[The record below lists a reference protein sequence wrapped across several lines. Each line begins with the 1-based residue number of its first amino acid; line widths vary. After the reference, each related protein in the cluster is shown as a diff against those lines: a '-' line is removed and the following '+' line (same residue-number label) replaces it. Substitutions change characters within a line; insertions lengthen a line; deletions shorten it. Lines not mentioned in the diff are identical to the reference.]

1 MKSTYCLPKSILKK
15 CISKTSE
22 KFNSKQ
28 LLTVLLILLSPL
40 TIAQEPINPIPLVL
54 KTDPNKVMLGEKLFS
69 DTILSSNNT
78 ISCASCHDLKLKFG
92 TDLTAVSTGVDGRQG
107 TRNAPTVYNSVF
119 NFAQFWDG
127 RANNLTHQA
136 MEPITNPL
144 EMGMA
149 SWEKTVKKI
158 KESSDYK
165 KLFDAAYNGEITKEN
180 TVDAIAEFGKTL
192 ITPNSIF
199 DQYLRGNKD
208 MITSEQKKGY
218 ELFKSYGCIACH
230 QGINVGGNMYQKF
243 GVVKDIN
250 FIDGSLNKD
259 LGRFNI
265 TGNEWDKRVFKVPS
279 LRLVT
284 KTPPY
289 FHDGSVATLD
299 EAVAIMIEFQ
309 LGRKVPNTDKKA
321 IIRFLESL
329 VGEIPTGVK

>member
-1 MKSTYCLPKSILKK
+1 MKTTYYLSKSNIQKY
-15 CISKTSE
+15 TSNTFK

-28 LLTVLLILLSPL
+28 LLTMLLILFSSHLL
-40 TIAQEPINPIPLVL
+40 AQEPITPIPLVL
-54 KTDPNKVMLGEKLFS
+54 DTDPNKVLLGKKLFS

-78 ISCASCHDLKLKFG
+78 ISCESCHGLKTKFG
-92 TDLTAVSTGVDGRQG
+92 TDLTAVSTGVNGKQG
-107 TRNAPTVYNSVF
+107 VRNSPTVYNSVF

-149 SWEKTVKKI
+149 SWGETVKKI
-158 KESSDYK
+158 KKSSEYK
-165 KLFDAAYNGEITKEN
+165 ELYDAAYDGEITKEN
-180 TVDAIAEFGKTL
+180 TVNAIAEFGKTL

-208 MITSEQKKGY
+208 MITSEQKIGY
-218 ELFKSYGCIACH
+218 DLFKSYGCIACH
-230 QGINVGGNMYQKF
+230 QGINVGGNMFQKF
-243 GVVKDIN
+243 GVAKDIN
-250 FIDGSLNKD
+250 FIDGTLNKD
-259 LGRFNI
+259 LGRYDI

-279 LRLVT
+279 LRLAV

-289 FHDGSVATLD
+289 FHDGSVATID

-309 LGRKVPNTDKKA
+309 LGRKAPKKDKQA

-329 VGEIPTGVK
+329 VGEIPVGVK